1 MTTSFKERRVSVQS
15 MSEPQYREFMMQQL
29 EAGRLTMVAL
39 QAAVEETRGM
49 IAENTR
55 ITQQNV
61 DQTAAVVSIITFSET
76 SARKIVKIGRFFS
89 VAARIILPIVILYGT
104 ILGIMHGKFPSWKD
118 LIP

>member
-1 MTTSFKERRVSVQS
+1 MTTPAAFKDRRVSVQN

-29 EAGRLTMVAL
+29 EAGRATMLAL

-61 DQTAAVVSIITFSET
+61 DQTAAVVSIITLSET
-76 SARKIVKIGRFFS
+76 SARRIVKIGRFVS
-89 VAARIILPIVILYGT
+89 MAARIILPIVMLYGT
-104 ILGIMHGKFPSWKD
+104 VVGISHGKFPLGKT
-118 LIP
+118 